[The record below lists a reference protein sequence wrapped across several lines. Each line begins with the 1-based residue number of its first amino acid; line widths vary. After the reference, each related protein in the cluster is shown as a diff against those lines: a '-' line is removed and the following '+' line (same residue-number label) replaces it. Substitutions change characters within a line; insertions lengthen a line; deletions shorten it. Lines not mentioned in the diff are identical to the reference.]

1 MLKLLA
7 CVCVEEMLCFK
18 VQYVKGEE
26 LLKALRGFGNG
37 FGEGFGK
44 APRQGGCF

>member
-1 MLKLLA
+1 MLKPLA

-26 LLKALRGFGNG
+26 LFSGASGVREWVWGGC
-37 FGEGFGK
+37 GK
-44 APRQGGCF
+44 AQQGGCF

>member
-1 MLKLLA
+1 
-7 CVCVEEMLCFK
+7 MLCFK

-37 FGEGFGK
+37 FGEVVGRLNRGVVSNSLL
-44 APRQGGCF
+44 GTHHLS